1 MIVHGK
7 KSLKNLLKSGKPLEV
22 FTIKDKNLKKFCH
35 DAKRRGVKYCV
46 IRDKDRDDHTVD
58 ILADIDNLKMCNY
71 IIERNKLGIE
81 VGEVLDKGEIINDKE
96 EKEGT
101 KEPQKITNEIDNE
114 NKEIKDNAS
123 EHFLEDVNPFTNA
136 EEFEIKEKMPLKEAL
151 EKLKI
156 LWNKTRQKI
165 MSDKVISNDG
175 KDKNIER
182 E

>member
-71 IIERNKLGIE
+71 IIERNKCHFNGIRTRRCVIAE
-81 VGEVLDKGEIINDKE
+81 QIIREARGCCNSNPVTPHIIFLVICGDH
-96 EKEGT
+96 
-101 KEPQKITNEIDNE
+101 D
-114 NKEIKDNAS
+114 IKRI
-123 EHFLEDVNPFTNA
+123 HFAPPVMLMGLVTG
-136 EEFEIKEKMPLKEAL
+136 
-151 EKLKI
+151 
-156 LWNKTRQKI
+156 Q
-165 MSDKVISNDG
+165 SS
-175 KDKNIER
+175 
-182 E
+182 